1 MTQAEAEAQQRRW
14 RELVDERLP
23 AAAGAHPDW
32 PVSQNHCFARI
43 LLDNACGGPWRE
55 SVAPPAWANMPPER
69 LDLALSLGEAVL
81 DGRQDLT
88 VLNHRSLLWRRKVR
102 RPPPPGSLQGE
113 DFSLRRWRLDDD
125 EPFAALC
132 ADPEVMRF
140 FPAPKSVRESQTE
153 ARALARRFD
162 EDGFGPWVVEA
173 PDGFCGF
180 VGCWRPARP
189 LPLGGLLGQEGSLV
203 EIGWRL
209 AWPVWGRGFAV
220 RGARLALADAF
231 SRCALTEVVAYT
243 AAVNTPSLRVM
254 ERLGMSEVGG
264 FDHPGLPEGH
274 PLRPHRLYRL
284 TAADFLAGGGA
295 GGAGIE

>member
-1 MTQAEAEAQQRRW
+1 MSPAEAEAQQRRW
-14 RELVDERLP
+14 RALVDERLP
-23 AAAGAHPDW
+23 DAAREHPDW
-32 PVSQNHCFARI
+32 PVSRNHCFARI

-69 LDLALSLGEAVL
+69 LALAVSLGEAVL
-81 DGRQDLT
+81 AGRQDLAA
-88 VLNHRSLLWRRKVR
+88 LNHRSLLWRRKRSV
-102 RPPPPGSLQGE
+102 PPAPRSLPGEG
-113 DFSLRRWRLDDD
+113 FSLRRWRLADDA
-125 EPFAALC
+125 PFAALC

-140 FPAPKSVRESQTE
+140 FPAPKTARESQIE

-173 PDGFCGF
+173 PEGFCGF

-189 LPLGGLLGQEGSLV
+189 LPLGTLIGQESGLV

-209 AWPVWGRGFAV
+209 ARHAWGRGFAV
-220 RGARLALADAF
+220 RGARAALADAF

-243 AAVNTPSLRVM
+243 ADLNAPSRRVM
-254 ERLGMSEVGG
+254 ERLGMTETGG
-264 FDHPGLPEGH
+264 FDHPALPEGH

-284 TAADFLAGGGA
+284 AAADFMAGDA
-295 GGAGIE
+295 A